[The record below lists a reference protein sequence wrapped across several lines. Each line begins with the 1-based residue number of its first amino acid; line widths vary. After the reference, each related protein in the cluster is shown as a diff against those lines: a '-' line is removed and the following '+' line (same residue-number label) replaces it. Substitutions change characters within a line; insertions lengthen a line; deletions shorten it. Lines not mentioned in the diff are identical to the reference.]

1 MTKLAFEAGVD
12 VVVAGTGVAG
22 LTAARA
28 LATAGL
34 DVLVITKAG
43 AEDANTTWAQGGVAV
58 VRSEVGEHDPGDSV
72 AAHVQ
77 DTLVAGAGLADPAT
91 VTTILSAGAGA
102 IARLR
107 GAGAVFDAAAGGRLL
122 RTREGGHH
130 ADRVIHAGGDA
141 TGAEIE
147 RALLAAPGLSAL
159 LTDHLLVDVLPDA
172 DGSIAGA
179 LVIGPHGDTGVIRC
193 GAVVLATGGS
203 GQVFAATTNPAVA
216 TGDGLAIALRAGAA
230 LADAEFVQ
238 FHPTVLYTG
247 PGDAGQRPLVTEA
260 VRGAGAVLI
269 DGAGDRVMT
278 GVHPLADLAPRDVVS
293 LAITRRLAAAP
304 GGVTDHVF
312 LDATAIPAETFTARF
327 PTVTAACARA
337 GIVPW
342 HDPIPVAPAA
352 HYQCGGV
359 LTDLDGRTSMPGLYA
374 AGEVARTGL
383 HGANRL
389 ASNSLLEGLVMGERV
404 ADAVEADLVGTYLSR
419 GYHRWRRLR
428 EVAALPSESA
438 SGPESASAARPDV
451 RGVVQAAMSRWAGI
465 GRSAAGLSE
474 ALDVI
479 AALGDAATV
488 QDANLV
494 LVAKALLT
502 AAIARDESRGC
513 HVRTDAPA
521 LDPAQARS
529 TVLTLRDGEFVA
541 SSLRPDWESGWSDV
555 PLAVAG

>member
-1 MTKLAFEAGVD
+1 M
-12 VVVAGTGVAG
+12 
-22 LTAARA
+22 
-28 LATAGL
+28 
-34 DVLVITKAG
+34 
-43 AEDANTTWAQGGVAV
+43 
-58 VRSEVGEHDPGDSV
+58 
-72 AAHVQ
+72 
-77 DTLVAGAGLADPAT
+77 
-91 VTTILSAGAGA
+91 
-102 IARLR
+102 
-107 GAGAVFDAAAGGRLL
+107 
-122 RTREGGHH
+122 
-130 ADRVIHAGGDA
+130 
-141 TGAEIE
+141 
-147 RALLAAPGLSAL
+147 
-159 LTDHLLVDVLPDA
+159 
-172 DGSIAGA
+172 
-179 LVIGPHGDTGVIRC
+179 
-193 GAVVLATGGS
+193 VLATGGA
-203 GQVFAATTNPAVA
+203 GQLFAATTNPEVA
-216 TGDGLAIALRAGAA
+216 TGDGLAMALRAGRRAGRRRVHA
-230 LADAEFVQ
+230 VPPDRAVDRSRRR
-238 FHPTVLYTG
+238 
-247 PGDAGQRPLVTEA
+247 GQRPLVTEA
-260 VRGAGAVLI
+260 VRGEGAVLI
-269 DGAGDRVMT
+269 DAAGARIMT

-293 LAITRRLAAAP
+293 LAITRRLATAP
-304 GGVTDHVF
+304 GGVADHVF
-312 LDATAIPAETFTARF
+312 LDATGIARGDVR
-327 PTVTAACARA
+327 PPVPDGVSGVRA
-337 GIVPW
+337 GRDRPRPPT
-342 HDPIPVAPAA
+342 PIPVAPGRALPLRR
-352 HYQCGGV
+352 GG
-359 LTDLDGRTSMPGLYA
+359 DRPYGRTTVPGLYA
-374 AGEVARTGL
+374 VGEVARTGL